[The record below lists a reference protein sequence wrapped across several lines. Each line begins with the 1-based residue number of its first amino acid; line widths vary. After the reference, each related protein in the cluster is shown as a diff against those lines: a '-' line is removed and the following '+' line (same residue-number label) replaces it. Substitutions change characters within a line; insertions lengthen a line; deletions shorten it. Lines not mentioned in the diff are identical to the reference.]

1 MSEPKIGVWVCECGG
16 NIGDV
21 VETKEVIEALGDDV
35 EFSTVER
42 YLCSKPSVDTI
53 KEMVK
58 EKGLDRVVL
67 ACCTPNMHRTT
78 FLSNLEEDGLNQGF
92 LEMVNI
98 REQCS
103 WVHKDDHEGATTKSI
118 DLIKGAIFR
127 ARESTELESKKMEVV
142 KEALVIGAGVAG
154 ITTSLRL
161 NEYGMKVHLVEKEA
175 SIGGHMIQYP
185 KVFPTLDCS
194 QCILTP
200 KMAQVSQGKNINL
213 MSYSEVK
220 EISGVPGDFKVK
232 VWVKPRGVDP
242 EKCIGCGQCSEVCP
256 GKAKDEYNEGL
267 QERKAIYRP
276 FPQAVPSI
284 YTIDYDAC
292 IRCGACERICPAE
305 AIDVSDPGKEVDL
318 NVGAI
323 VLATGFELYDLS
335 GLPQYGYGLYPNVVT
350 SLEMERILDVNGPTG
365 SMVIVPETGKEVKN
379 VTFVLCAGSRD
390 TEVGRPHCSRVCC
403 LYSLKQAQLLRDRG
417 INVTIH
423 YIDIRAPGRRYEE
436 FYRTT
441 QEKGAAF
448 VKGKVTEIVP
458 QGDHVLVRSE
468 DMMLNRI
475 IEYPADLVVLA
486 PPIIAP
492 EDSLKLAESLRVPS
506 DEDQFVLERHPK
518 LDPVSTKRDGIYAAG
533 TVIGPKDIQSTT
545 AEAEGAAMKVVNF
558 LSGER
563 MIEPNKAFLA
573 RPDACT
579 ACEACVEI
587 CPESAITM
595 EDDLPVINDI
605 MCSGCGACIP
615 SCEENALDQQGLT
628 DAQLKANIRGALEGS
643 EAELKILAFVEREV
657 AYTAVDLAGL
667 ARLTYPS
674 SIRIIPMPS
683 LARLKKE
690 HFLYAFAH
698 GADGVMAL
706 EAPEHEGPYGHAHVI
721 SEERIDEY
729 RWDIEDDDVDSSRVW
744 FSRVY
749 VPDWRK
755 LERVFKTFHEIVES
769 EGSLDDDVRETL
781 LEEYNS

>member
-21 VETKEVIEALGDDV
+21 VETKEVIEAIGDDV
-35 EFSTVER
+35 EYSNVDR
-42 YLCSKPSVDTI
+42 YLCSKPSVDAI
-53 KEMVK
+53 KQMVK

-78 FLSNLEEDGLNQGF
+78 FLSNLEEEGLNQGF

-103 WVHKDDHEGATTKSI
+103 WVHKDDHEGATQKSL
-118 DLIKGAIFR
+118 DLIKGAIAR
-127 ARESTELESKKMEVV
+127 ARESTALDSKKMEVV

-200 KMAQVSQGKNINL
+200 KMSQISQGKNINL

-220 EISGVPGDFKVK
+220 EISGVPGDFKAK
-232 VWVKPRGVDP
+232 IWVKPRGVDP
-242 EKCIGCGQCSEVCP
+242 EKCIGCGRCSEVCP
-256 GKAKDEYNEGL
+256 GTAKDEYNEGL

-284 YTIDYDAC
+284 FTIDYDAC
-292 IRCGACERICPAE
+292 IKCGACERICPAD
-305 AIDVSDPGKEVDL
+305 AIDINDPGSEVEL

-468 DMMLNRI
+468 DMMLNKM
-475 IEYPADLVVLA
+475 IEYPADLVILA

-518 LDPVSTKRDGIYAAG
+518 LDPMSTKRDGIYAAG

-558 LSGER
+558 LSGDR

-573 RPDACT
+573 RPEGCT
-579 ACEACVEI
+579 ACEECVNI
-587 CPESAITM
+587 CPENAITM
-595 EDDLPVINDI
+595 ENDLPVINEI

-628 DAQLKANIRGALEGS
+628 DAQLKANIKGALEGS
-643 EAELKILAFVEREV
+643 EAELKILAFVEKEV

-667 ARLTYPS
+667 ARLSYPS
-674 SIRIIPMPS
+674 SFRIIPMPS

-690 HFLYAFAH
+690 HMLYAFAQ

-769 EGSLDDDVRETL
+769 EGALDDDVREAL
-781 LEEYNS
+781 LEEYN

>member
-16 NIGDV
+16 NIGDI
-21 VETKEVIEALGDDV
+21 VETKEVIEAIDDDV
-35 EFSTVER
+35 EFSTIER
-42 YLCSKPSVDTI
+42 YLCSKPSVDAI
-53 KEMVK
+53 REMVK
-58 EKGLDRVVL
+58 EKGLDRVIL

-78 FLSNLEEDGLNQGF
+78 FLSNLEEEGLNQGF
-92 LEMVNI
+92 LEIVNI

-103 WVHKDDHEGATTKSI
+103 WVHKDDHEGATQKALDLVRGSI
-118 DLIKGAIFR
+118 AR
-127 ARESTELESKKMEVV
+127 ARESNELESKKMEVV
-142 KEALVIGAGVAG
+142 PEALVIGAGVAG
-154 ITTSLRL
+154 ITTTLRL

-185 KVFPTLDCS
+185 KVFPTMDCS

-200 KMAQVSQGKNINL
+200 KMSQISRGKNINL
-213 MSYSEVK
+213 LTYSEVK

-232 VWVKPRGVDP
+232 VWIKPRGVDP
-242 EKCIGCGQCSEVCP
+242 EKCIGCDRCNEVCP
-256 GKAKDEYNEGL
+256 AKAKDEYNEGL

-284 YTIDYDAC
+284 YTIDYEAC
-292 IRCGACERICPAE
+292 IKCGACERICPAD
-305 AIDVSDPGKEVDL
+305 AIDINDPGKEIEL

-365 SMVIVPETGKEVKN
+365 SMVVVPETGKEVKS
-379 VTFVLCAGSRD
+379 VTYVLCAGSRD

-403 LYSLKQAQLLRDRG
+403 LYSLKQAQLLRDQG
-417 INVTIH
+417 LDVTIH

-436 FYRTT
+436 FYKTT
-441 QEKGAAF
+441 QEKGATF
-448 VKGKVTEIVP
+448 IKGKVTEIVP
-458 QGDHVLVRSE
+458 QGDQVIVRSE
-468 DMMLNRI
+468 DMMLNRMV
-475 IEYPADLVVLA
+475 EYNTDLVVLA
-486 PPIIAP
+486 PPMIAP
-492 EDSLKLAESLRVPS
+492 DESLKLAESLRVS
-506 DEDQFVLERHPK
+506 ADEDKFILEKHPK
-518 LDPVSTKRDGIYAAG
+518 LDPLSTKRDGIYAAG

-558 LSGER
+558 LRGDR

-579 ACEACVEI
+579 GCEDCVEI
-587 CPESAITM
+587 CPENAITM
-595 EDDLPVINDI
+595 ENNLPVINDI

-615 SCEENALDQQGLT
+615 ACEENALDQQGLT
-628 DAQLKANIRGALEGS
+628 DAQLKANIRGSLEGS
-643 EAELKILAFVEREV
+643 EAEIKILAFVEREV

-667 ARLTYPS
+667 ARLSYPS
-674 SIRIIPMPS
+674 SIRIIPLPS
-683 LARLKKE
+683 MARLKKE
-690 HFLYAFAH
+690 HLLYAFAH

-706 EAPEHEGPYGHAHVI
+706 ESPEHEGPYGHAHVI

-729 RWDIEDDDVDSSRVW
+729 RWEIEDEDVDSSRLW

-755 LERVFKTFHEIVES
+755 LQRVFTTFHDIVDG
-769 EGSLDDDVRETL
+769 EGPLDDDIRETL
-781 LEEYNS
+781 LAEYP

>member
-1 MSEPKIGVWVCECGG
+1 MSNPKIGVWVCECGG

-21 VETKEVIEALGDDV
+21 VDTEKVVEALGDDV
-35 EFSTVER
+35 DFKTIER
-42 YLCSKPSVDTI
+42 YLCSKPSVDNI
-53 KEMVK
+53 RKAVK
-58 EKGLDRVVL
+58 EQGLDRVVL
-67 ACCTPNMHRTT
+67 ACCTPKMHQST
-78 FLSNLEEDGLNQGF
+78 FMSNLEEEGLNQGF

-103 WVHKDDHEGATTKSI
+103 WVHKDDHDGATEKAT
-118 DLIKGAIFR
+118 DLIKGAVER
-127 ARESTELESKKMEVV
+127 SKESIELDSKKMQVIP
-142 KEALVIGAGVAG
+142 EALVIGAGVAG

-161 NEYGMKVHLVEKEA
+161 NEYGMKVHLVEKEP

-213 MSYSEVK
+213 LSYSEVK
-220 EISGVPGDFKVK
+220 EITGVPGDFNVK

-242 EKCIGCGQCSEVCP
+242 EKCIGCGACSQVCP
-256 GKAKDEYNEGL
+256 AKALDEYNEGL
-267 QERKAIYRP
+267 QERTAIYRP

-284 YTIDYDAC
+284 YTIDFDAC
-292 IRCGACERICPAE
+292 LKCGACERTCPAE
-305 AIDVSDPGKEVDL
+305 AIDINDPGKEIEL
-318 NVGAI
+318 KVGAI

-335 GLPQYGYGLYPNVVT
+335 GLPQYGYGLYPNVVS

-365 SMVIVPETGKEVKN
+365 SMVVVPETGKEAKN

-390 TEVGRPHCSRVCC
+390 SEVGRPHCSRVCC
-403 LYSLKQAQLLRDRG
+403 LYSLKQAQLLRERG

-436 FYRTT
+436 FYKTT
-441 QEKGAAF
+441 QEKGAMF

-458 QGDHVLVRSE
+458 DGDQVLVRSE
-468 DMMLNRI
+468 DMMLNRMM
-475 IEYPADLVVLA
+475 EYPADLVVLA

-492 EDSLKLAESLRVPS
+492 EDSLKLAESLRVPA
-506 DEDQFVLERHPK
+506 DEDKFVLERHPK
-518 LDPVSTKRDGIYAAG
+518 LDPVSTKRDGIFAAG

-558 LSGER
+558 LSGDR
-563 MIEPNKAFLA
+563 VIEPNKAFLSD
-573 RPDACT
+573 PDACT

-587 CPESAITM
+587 CPEHAISM
-595 EDDLPVINDI
+595 ENDLPVINEI

-615 SCEENALDQQGLT
+615 ACEENALDQQGLT
-628 DAQLKANIRGALEGS
+628 DKQLKANIKGALEGS
-643 EAELKILAFVEREV
+643 EVELKILAFVEQET

-667 ARLTYPS
+667 ARLSYPS
-674 SIRIIPMPS
+674 SIRIIPLPS

-690 HFLYAFAH
+690 HLLYAFAH
-698 GADGVMAL
+698 GADGIMAL
-706 EAPEHEGPYGHAHVI
+706 EAPEHEGPYGHAHVL

-744 FSRVY
+744 FSRAY

-755 LERVFKTFHEIVES
+755 LERVFVTFHDIVEG
-769 EGSLDDDVRETL
+769 EGPLEDDVREAL
-781 LEEYNS
+781 LEEYP